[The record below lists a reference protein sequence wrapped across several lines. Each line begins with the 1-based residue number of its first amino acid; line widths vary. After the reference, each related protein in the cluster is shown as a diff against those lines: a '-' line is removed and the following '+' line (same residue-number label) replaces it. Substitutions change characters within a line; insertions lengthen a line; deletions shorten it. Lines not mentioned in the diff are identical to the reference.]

1 MVMRRNMMRR
11 NLRRTIVKSL
21 GRYLAIMAI
30 IALGCAIFVGLR
42 ITKTDMVATGQKYT
56 DEQNMFD
63 LRLLSSYGWDKAD
76 VEAIGQMEGIVDA
89 EGSVTLDAYVRR
101 GDAKEDV
108 VFKIH
113 SLPQRISKPY
123 LLGGR
128 MPEAENECLLDG
140 AGVGDEVL
148 GTVITVTDANEEDTL
163 DMLTCHTYTVV
174 GYTSS
179 PLYMDLTRG
188 NTTLGNGSV
197 SSYLYIPEAAF
208 DTDYYTEI
216 QLTIPGNYRVYS
228 EEFLDAMDTM
238 AEKLEPQIQI
248 VADDRLVNLRQE
260 AEEQYADGL
269 KEYEDGRKEFEK
281 AKAEVLTE
289 LADALKKLQEGQ
301 TELDRNLQT
310 LLDGEK
316 ELQEKEALLQEGLDK
331 LTQGKADLEKAK
343 ADTYAQLAAAQ
354 QELID
359 NEAAAKAGLAQI
371 EEGLPQ
377 IVEGLAQIEDGLTQI
392 EEGLPQL
399 ELAITLGQTEVSAA
413 QAALGFANLTG
424 NAELIASA
432 QSRLDEANAAL
443 RDYQA
448 KRQEAVAM
456 RAQLRAQKSELTTQK
471 AELESTKAT
480 LEDALQQI
488 AAGYQELE
496 AGKLQAESE
505 FAAAEADLISGQA
518 ELDVGRAALET
529 AKQDLAEGKAK
540 LEEAQ
545 AELDTGWADYESGK
559 AEAEAE
565 LADAEED
572 LNEAQQK
579 LVDAKKTI
587 DDMDCADVYVLTRNT
602 NMGYMALDSNSD
614 IVSGISLV
622 LPVFFLLIAALVC
635 ITTMT
640 RMVDEERTQIGTMK
654 ALGHSGYRIMS
665 KYLLYSAS
673 ASVIG
678 CMLGVTVGSVV
689 FPWVLWKAYG
699 ILFNITP
706 DIRLTFDWQLSLGVV
721 IAYTLVS
728 SLVTWYS
735 CHRTLREVPA
745 QLIRPK
751 APTSGKKILLEYL
764 PFWEKLS
771 FLNKVM
777 LRNVLRYR
785 QRLLMMLVGIGGC
798 TALLL
803 AGFGLRDT
811 IVDVANIQFAEVLHY
826 DIEVYFSGGQ
836 SQSEQEDFAAALED
850 HKVGFFH
857 QSSVE
862 LNYGGRTW
870 DVSLIAGGDEVAN
883 FIDFHRAEQS
893 LKMPGEG
900 EALVSAGVSE
910 ALNIRVGDTITVR
923 GNDMREMTLLVG
935 GIYDNH
941 VNNYVVVRPETVAQ
955 QWGDLPEYQMAYVRV
970 AKNADVHTVG
980 TQVSAMD
987 SVVSISVS
995 EDLADMVNS
1004 MMDALDMV
1012 VVLIVFCAG
1021 LLAAIVLYNLTN
1033 INITERMR
1041 EIATIKVLGFNSKET
1056 SAYVFKENI
1065 LLTVVGAGLGLVLGK
1080 YFLDFVMSQVKIDMV
1095 WFATQLKVPSYIYS
1109 VVLTLL
1115 SAAAVD
1121 IIFHKRLQTINM
1133 AEALKSVE

>member
-1 MVMRRNMMRR
+1 MVMKRNMMRR
-11 NLRRTIVKSL
+11 NLRRTIMRSL

-42 ITKTDMVATGQKYT
+42 ITKTDMVETGQKYT
-56 DEQNMFD
+56 DRQNMFD
-63 LRLLSSYGWDKAD
+63 LRLLSTYGWDKTD
-76 VEAIGQMEGIVDA
+76 VEKIAQMEGVVEA
-89 EGSVTLDAYVRR
+89 EGSLTLDVYARM
-101 GDAKEDV
+101 GKAQEDGV
-108 VFKIH
+108 YRLH
-113 SLPQRISKPY
+113 SLPERISKPY

-128 MPEAENECLLDG
+128 MPEAPNECLVDG
-140 AGVGDEVL
+140 ANLGDGVL
-148 GTVITVTDANEEDTL
+148 GIELTVSDTNDADTL
-163 DMLTCHTYTVV
+163 DMLACRVYTVV

-179 PLYMDLTRG
+179 PLYMDMTRG

-197 SSYLYIPEAAF
+197 NSYIYIPEDAF
-208 DTDYYTEI
+208 DTDYYSEI
-216 QLTIPGNYRVYS
+216 QLTIPGDYRVYT
-228 EEFLDAMDTM
+228 EAFADAMDAM
-238 AEKLEPQIQI
+238 AKKLEPQIQI
-248 VADDRLVNLRQE
+248 VADDRLVTLRQD
-260 AEEQYADGL
+260 AYEQYTDGMQ
-269 KEYEDGRKEFEK
+269 EYENGRREFEE
-281 AKAEVLTE
+281 AKAEVLEE
-289 LADALKKLQEGQ
+289 LADALKQLEDGQ
-301 TELDRNLQT
+301 AELDRNLQT
-310 LLDGEK
+310 ILDGEK
-316 ELQEKEALLQEGLDK
+316 QLAENEKLLQEGLDK
-331 LTQGKADLEKAK
+331 LTQGRADLEKAK
-343 ADTYAQLAAAQ
+343 ADTYAQLAASE

-377 IVEGLAQIEDGLTQI
+377 IVEGLAQIEDGLAQI

-399 ELAITLGQTEVSAA
+399 EVVISMAQTQVGSART
-413 QAALGFANLTG
+413 ALSIANLTG

-432 QSRLDEANAAL
+432 QSRLYEAEAAL

-471 AELESTKAT
+471 TELEATKAT
-480 LEDALQQI
+480 LEEALAQI
-488 AAGYQELE
+488 ADGYKQLE

-505 FAAAEADLISGQA
+505 FAAAEAELTNGQTDLESGRK
-518 ELDVGRAALET
+518 ELESAKQELADGRA
-529 AKQDLAEGKAK
+529 QLAQ
-540 LEEAQ
+540 AQ
-545 AELDTGWADYESGK
+545 AELDQARADYEAGK
-559 AEAEAE
+559 AEADAE
-565 LADAEED
+565 LAKGEKELLDAAAD
-572 LNEAQQK
+572 LAQ
-579 LVDAKKTI
+579 AKKTI
-587 DDMDCADVYVLTRNT
+587 DRMDHVDVFALTRNS

-678 CMLGVTVGSVV
+678 CLLGVSVGSVV
-689 FPWVLWKAYG
+689 FPRILWQAYG

-706 DIRLTFDWQLSLGVV
+706 DVELVLDWQLSLGITV
-721 IAYTLVS
+721 AYTLVS

-745 QLIRPK
+745 ELIRPK

-764 PFWEKLS
+764 PFWNKLS

-803 AGFGLRDT
+803 TGFGLRDT
-811 IVDVANIQFAEVLHY
+811 IVDIANIQFAEVLQY
-826 DIEVYFSGGQ
+826 DIEVYFSEGQ
-836 SQSEQEDFAAALED
+836 SGQKQESFRTAMGD
-850 HKVGFFH
+850 HAVGFFH

-862 LNYGGRTW
+862 LTYGGRTW
-870 DVSLIAGGDEVAN
+870 DVSLIAGGDDVAE
-883 FIDFHRAEQS
+883 FINFHRGEQS
-893 LKMPGEG
+893 LGMPGEG
-900 EALVSAGVSE
+900 EALVSAGVCE
-910 ALNIRVGDTITVR
+910 ALDIGVGDTISVR
-923 GNDMREMTLLVG
+923 SSDMRELTLTVS

-941 VNNYVVVRPETVAQ
+941 VNNYVVVRPETVAG
-955 QWGDLPEYQMAYVRV
+955 QWDESPEYQMAYVRT
-970 AKNADVHTVG
+970 AKDADVHTVG
-980 TQVSAMD
+980 TQISAMD
-987 SVVSISVS
+987 AVVSISVS

-1012 VVLIVFCAG
+1012 VLLIVFCAG

-1033 INITERMR
+1033 ININERIR
-1041 EIATIKVLGFNSKET
+1041 EIATIKVLGFNGKET

-1065 LLTVVGAGLGLVLGK
+1065 LLTVLGACGGLVLGK
-1080 YFLDFVMSQVKIDMV
+1080 YFLDFVMSKIKIDMV
-1095 WFATQLKVPSYIYS
+1095 WFATRLSVPSYIYA

-1115 SAAAVD
+1115 CAAVVD
-1121 IIFHKRLQTINM
+1121 FIFHKKLDTINM

>member
-42 ITKTDMVATGQKYT
+42 ITKTDMVATGQEYT

-76 VEAIGQMEGIVDA
+76 VEKVANMEGVVDA
-89 EGSVTLDAYVRR
+89 EGSLTLDAYVRR

-128 MPEAENECLLDG
+128 MPEKENECLLDG

-148 GTVITVTDANEEDTL
+148 GMEITVSGVNEEGTL

-197 SSYLYIPEAAF
+197 SSYLYIPEEAF

-228 EEFLDAMDTM
+228 ETYTAAMDAM

-248 VADDRLVNLRQE
+248 VADSRLASLRQE
-260 AEEQYADGL
+260 AEEQYAHGL
-269 KEYEDGRKEFEK
+269 KEYEDGRKEFED
-281 AKAEVLTE
+281 AKAEVLAE
-289 LADALKKLQEGQ
+289 LADGLKKLQDGQ
-301 TELDRNLQT
+301 AEVDRNWQT
-310 LLDGEK
+310 LLEGETQLAEGEK
-316 ELQEKEALLQEGLDK
+316 LLQDSRNQLEKG
-331 LTQGKADLEKAK
+331 QADLDQTK
-343 ADTYAQLAAAQ
+343 ADTYAQLETSR
-354 QELID
+354 QELAS
-359 NEAAAKAGLAQI
+359 NEAQAKEGLAQI

-377 IVEGLAQIEDGLTQI
+377 LVNGLTQVEDGLAQI

-399 ELAITLGQTEVSAA
+399 ELAITLAQTEVSAA
-413 QAALGFANLTG
+413 QTALDLANLTG
-424 NAELIASA
+424 NPELIASA
-432 QSRLDEANAAL
+432 QSRLDEADGAL
-443 RDYQA
+443 LDYQA
-448 KRQEAVAM
+448 KRQEAVTM
-456 RAQLRAQKSELTTQK
+456 RAQLRAQQSELTTQK
-471 AELESTKAT
+471 AELEATKIT

-488 AAGYQELE
+488 AAGYQQLE

-505 FAAAEADLISGQA
+505 FAAAQM
-518 ELDVGRAALET
+518 ELEQGRKDLET
-529 AKQDLAEGKAK
+529 AQIELDSKKQELAEGRTK

-545 AELDTGWADYESGK
+545 AELDAGWADYESGEL
-559 AEAEAE
+559 EAEAE
-565 LADAEED
+565 FASAEKDLAEAEQKLADAKE
-572 LNEAQQK
+572 
-579 LVDAKKTI
+579 TI
-587 DDMDCADVYVLTRNT
+587 DGMVQADVYTLTRNT

-706 DIRLTFDWQLSLGVV
+706 DIRLTFDWQLNLGVV
-721 IAYTLVS
+721 LAYTLVS

-751 APTSGKKILLEYL
+751 APTSGRKILLEYL

-803 AGFGLRDT
+803 SGFGLRDT
-811 IVDVANIQFAEVLHY
+811 IVDVANVQFAEVLQY
-826 DIEVYFSGGQ
+826 DIEVYFTRGQ
-836 SQSEQEDFAAALED
+836 LETEQESFCAALED

-862 LNYGGRTW
+862 LGFDGRTW
-870 DVSLIAGGDEVAN
+870 DVSMVAGDETVAE
-883 FIDFHRAEQS
+883 FIDFHKGEES
-893 LKMPGEG
+893 LEMPGIG
-900 EALVSAGVSE
+900 EALVSAGVCE
-910 ALNIRVGDTITVR
+910 ALNIRVGDTFTVR
-923 GNDMREMTLLVG
+923 GSDMRELTLQVS

-941 VNNYVVVRPETVAQ
+941 VNNYVVVRPETVQQ
-955 QWGDLPEYQMAYVRV
+955 QWDDLPEYQMAYVRV
-970 AKNADVHTVG
+970 DGDADVHTVG
-980 TQVSAMD
+980 ARISAMD

-1012 VVLIVFCAG
+1012 VVLIVVCAG

-1065 LLTVVGAGLGLVLGK
+1065 LLTVVGAAFGLVLGK

-1115 SAAAVD
+1115 CAAVVD
-1121 IIFHKRLQTINM
+1121 FIFHKRLETINM